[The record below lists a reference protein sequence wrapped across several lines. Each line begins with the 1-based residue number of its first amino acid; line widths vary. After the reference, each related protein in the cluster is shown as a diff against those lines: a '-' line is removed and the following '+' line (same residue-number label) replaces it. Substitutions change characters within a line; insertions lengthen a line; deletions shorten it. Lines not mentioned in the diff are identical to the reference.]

1 MNNKL
6 NFIITGATAA
16 MLLLPM
22 QTDAQKLESGLR
34 GRVPVSVLH
43 KAEKTTPAALRKL
56 DEKVKAS
63 YPKLFKGKIFNQNK
77 FSGLKEMRSGGIMP
91 AMALEPRV
99 PLKAAKYVSGRE
111 LWGTVLDDNTWSKDN
126 PLYGLYKFKAASNI
140 GVEAIGLNANIMPN
154 GGGAIIGDKMYVVNY
169 FSFWGMM

>member
-1 MNNKL
+1 
-6 NFIITGATAA
+6 

-34 GRVPVSVLH
+34 GRVPVSVLQ
-43 KAEKTTPAALRKL
+43 KAERTTPAALRKL

-99 PLKAAKYVSGRE
+99 PLKAAKYVSERE
-111 LWGTVLDDNTWSKDN
+111 LWGTCS
-126 PLYGLYKFKAASNI
+126 
-140 GVEAIGLNANIMPN
+140 
-154 GGGAIIGDKMYVVNY
+154 
-169 FSFWGMM
+169 

>member
-1 MNNKL
+1 
-6 NFIITGATAA
+6 

-34 GRVPVSVLH
+34 GRVPVSVLQ
-43 KAEKTTPAALRKL
+43 KAERTTPAALRKL

-99 PLKAAKYVSGRE
+99 PLRQPNTYLKESCGELFLTTTHGRRTI
-111 LWGTVLDDNTWSKDN
+111 LSMASTSSRLQATSVLK
-126 PLYGLYKFKAASNI
+126 PL
-140 GVEAIGLNANIMPN
+140 
-154 GGGAIIGDKMYVVNY
+154 D
-169 FSFWGMM
+169 

>member
-1 MNNKL
+1 
-6 NFIITGATAA
+6 

-111 LWGTVLDDNTWSKDN
+111 LWGTVLDDTHGRRTILSMASTSSRLQATSVLK
-126 PLYGLYKFKAASNI
+126 PL
-140 GVEAIGLNANIMPN
+140 
-154 GGGAIIGDKMYVVNY
+154 D
-169 FSFWGMM
+169 